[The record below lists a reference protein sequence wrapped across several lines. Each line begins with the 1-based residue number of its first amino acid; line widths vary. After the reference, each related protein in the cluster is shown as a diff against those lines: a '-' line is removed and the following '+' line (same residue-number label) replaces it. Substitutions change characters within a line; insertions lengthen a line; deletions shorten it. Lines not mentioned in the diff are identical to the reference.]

1 MTDLVSPENPNH
13 YDLAL
18 KAHVDAAIGPW
29 LARQMFVSEAFDAL
43 YDALAAKSEQLKHEA
58 NVSKQILQSF
68 IQAITVLEAQP
79 DARANKFKRLLEL
92 IANNEAASDR
102 QAGVPRIF

>member
-1 MTDLVSPENPNH
+1 MSDLVPPKHPNH

-18 KAHVDAAIGPW
+18 KACVDNAIGPW

-43 YDALAAKSEQLKHEA
+43 YDALAAKSEQLKREA

-68 IQAITVLEAQP
+68 IQAITVLEALP
-79 DARANKFKRLLEL
+79 DARVHKFKRLLEL